1 MTQSQRIKSPG
12 FSSACSNMRKMQ
24 MKKRVKRQERHN
36 LKDIMTFLLSPQ
48 GIADGNKLRAKSERI
63 A

>member
-1 MTQSQRIKSPG
+1 
-12 FSSACSNMRKMQ
+12 MRKMQ

-48 GIADGNKLRAKSERI
+48 GLADGNKLRAKSERI